1 MKKKIIVSAVLIA
14 VVLIYLI
21 LCYGPLIQF
30 QKERLTENEEA
41 YNDFALFC
49 YECYTSDCKS
59 GEIYSYAI
67 DRDNPKELICYTTD
81 VIYSLNK
88 KQAESAK
95 IVCSTYSVCE
105 NTLDRIYIADNFVIL
120 GIVNGRGSLIY
131 SINKKKP
138 KFVNHPD
145 EERCSIFVE
154 KITDHWYYVCKQD

>member
-1 MKKKIIVSAVLIA
+1 MKKKIIVSAGLIA

-30 QKERLTENEEA
+30 QKERLTENEQA
-41 YNDFALFC
+41 YTDFALFC
-49 YECYTSDCKS
+49 YQCYTMDYKN
-59 GEIYSYAI
+59 GEVYSYLI
-67 DRDNPKELICYTTD
+67 DEEFKHLTCGTNDKTYPMDE
-81 VIYSLNK
+81 
-88 KQAESAK
+88 KQAESAR

-105 NTLDRIYIADNFVIL
+105 NTLEGVYVSNNFVIL